1 MVSQSMNNKS
11 FILSLFSLGY
21 VLPVTSIIG
30 FYYFIVMAVF
40 RHEDEL
46 RHQAKKMNVVSLRSN
61 SEQQAMSAEIRI
73 AKVSITN
80 VTLWLMAWTPFA
92 VVALIGNWGDVSLI
106 TPISST
112 LPSALAKTACA
123 YNPMVY
129 GISHPKFREVL
140 LTLLLKIHLCFLI
153 VIIEFFF

>member
-1 MVSQSMNNKS
+1 
-11 FILSLFSLGY
+11 
-21 VLPVTSIIG
+21 
-30 FYYFIVMAVF
+30 
-40 RHEDEL
+40 
-46 RHQAKKMNVVSLRSN
+46 
-61 SEQQAMSAEIRI
+61 MSAEIRI